1 MKANCSTGRS
11 STDRVRPRRKAVL
24 HSFSLGVASLLVS
37 TSCGRFAPEEQG
49 EQRELLVELKD
60 AVRCGVERW
69 AVKVGTDDD
78 AWAVDLTPLDTT
90 VDTLINFP
98 LPESLPPRNRLPEE
112 LVVYRLSDVTLT
124 VYRRETD
131 SDYHLVIDDGGETM
145 IVEIPHPDCVGPD
158 SPFLSGAQTARDAFD
173 STFTATDRFQTA
185 NVTTT
190 VIGAGFFDFLHGQRG
205 VAPNGFEL
213 HSVLGICFDPGCDAG
228 SALRL
233 TAAH

>member
-1 MKANCSTGRS
+1 
-11 STDRVRPRRKAVL
+11 VRAL
-24 HSFSLGVASLLVS
+24 SLGVASLLAS
-37 TSCGRFAPEEQG
+37 TTCGRFTAAEQTEE
-49 EQRELLVELKD
+49 REGLVELKD

-78 AWAVDLTPLDTT
+78 AWSVDLTPLDSS
-90 VDTLINFP
+90 VDMLINFP
-98 LPESLPPRNRLPEE
+98 RPVSLPPRNRLPEE
-112 LVVYRLSDVTLT
+112 LAVYRLSDVTLT
-124 VYRRETD
+124 VYRGETD

-158 SPFLSGAQTARDAFD
+158 SPFLPGVQAARDSFD
-173 STFTATDRFQTA
+173 SVFTVTDRFQTA
-185 NVTTT
+185 DVTTT

-228 SALRL
+228 SALALGR
-233 TAAH
+233 AR